1 MKAQSCSQEPLAHLE
16 SKMSLEQ
23 SRISEILKFDAEQR
37 LKYLLK
43 QITSNKQVWLLTDEH
58 GSVML
63 TTDEE
68 DCIPVWPN
76 KEFAEQWATGEWQ
89 GFEAK
94 PIPLDDWY
102 KKWTRG
108 LETDELS
115 VVVFPL
121 PEDEGVVLYPDEL
134 DFELKQQAK
143 KNR

>member
-1 MKAQSCSQEPLAHLE
+1 MKAQLCSQEPLAHLE
-16 SKMSLEQ
+16 NKMSLEQ
-23 SRISEILKFDAEQR
+23 SRINEILKFDAEQR

-43 QITSNKQVWLLTDEH
+43 QITNNKQVWLLTDEH

-94 PIPLDDWY
+94 AIALDDWY

-108 LETDELS
+108 LETDQLS

>member
-1 MKAQSCSQEPLAHLE
+1 MTISQHQFQDIIRL
-16 SKMSLEQ
+16 
-23 SRISEILKFDAEQR
+23 DAEQR

-43 QITSNKQVWLLTDEH
+43 QVINNKQVWLLTDEH

-76 KEFAEQWATGEWQ
+76 QEFAELWATGEWQ

-94 PIPLDDWY
+94 SIALDDWY

-108 LETDELS
+108 LESDELS
-115 VVVFPL
+115 IVVFPL

-134 DFELKQQAK
+134 DYELKQQAK
-143 KNR
+143 KSR

>member
-1 MKAQSCSQEPLAHLE
+1 MTISQHQFQDIIRL
-16 SKMSLEQ
+16 
-23 SRISEILKFDAEQR
+23 DAEQR

-43 QITSNKQVWLLTDEH
+43 QVINNKQVWLLTDEH

-76 KEFAEQWATGEWQ
+76 QEFAEQWATGEWQ

-94 PIPLDDWY
+94 SIALDDWY

-108 LETDELS
+108 LESDELS
-115 VVVFPL
+115 IVVFPL

-134 DFELKQQAK
+134 DYELKQQAK
-143 KNR
+143 KSR